1 VANEVP
7 VCPRKNS
14 DSEKKGTGRRLRE
27 EAPGVVQEEGSFSQG
42 EGRSWR
48 EGRNLVV
55 ACIEGRSLL
64 LPVEHDGGTARGHKQ
79 VVSSMAAESRRR

>member
-1 VANEVP
+1 MADEVP

-14 DSEKKGTGRRLRE
+14 GSEKKGTGRRPR
-27 EAPGVVQEEGSFSQG
+27 GVVQEEGSFSQG

-48 EGRNLVV
+48 EGRSPAAV
-55 ACIEGRSLL
+55 CIEGRSLL

-79 VVSSMAAESRRR
+79 VVSSMAAESGRR